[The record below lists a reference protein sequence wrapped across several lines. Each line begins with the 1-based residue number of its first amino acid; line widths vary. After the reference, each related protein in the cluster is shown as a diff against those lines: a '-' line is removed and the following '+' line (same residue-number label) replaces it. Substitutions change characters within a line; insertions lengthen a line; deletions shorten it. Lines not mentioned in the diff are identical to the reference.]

1 MKRIRKDL
9 EQDTNNELSIENG
22 LVIRQVPRIKKM

>member
-22 LVIRQVPRIKKM
+22 LVIRQVPHIKKM